1 MTNSSLNNKDL
12 AFSTKYRKPLI
23 EVLGNNT
30 DQRGDFEDKENL
42 CGEPDQNIEDS
53 CSNGR

>member
-42 CGEPDQNIEDS
+42 CGEPDQNTEDS